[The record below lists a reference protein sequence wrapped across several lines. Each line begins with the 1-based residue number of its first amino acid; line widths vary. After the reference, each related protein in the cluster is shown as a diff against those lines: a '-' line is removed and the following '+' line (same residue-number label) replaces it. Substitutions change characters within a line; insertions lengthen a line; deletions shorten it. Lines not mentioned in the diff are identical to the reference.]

1 MLKGHVLR
9 CTDLVSYPRSCYVS
23 STSVTQFPICERRR
37 RGQGWRFSL
46 LRIHHLG
53 WRQQRSLMSWPGS
66 SFSTS
71 QVVTA
76 STKLCTSCPLSLQ
89 SYSPFVLHKE
99 PRQRAKPRWT
109 AQPPGQQFWLRPTDF
124 ILAKFISIGFLAIWA
139 KEIKWYC
146 EYSQYTVYV
155 QYILMIKS
163 LYPYLYIDTDVCNYF
178 LFSFHTEHDCW
189 FLLSSSKR
197 DQRAK
202 LAPFPPHQRGTSVDL
217 WESLPELPEIIW

>member
-66 SFSTS
+66 SSSTS

-99 PRQRAKPRWT
+99 PRQRAKPRST
-109 AQPPGQQFWLRPTDF
+109 ARPPASWPTV
-124 ILAKFISIGFLAIWA
+124 LAETHRFYLGKIHIYWIFSCLSKGDKVVLWMLSIYCLCTVHPHDQKPISISIHR
-139 KEIKWYC
+139 YRC
-146 EYSQYTVYV
+146 
-155 QYILMIKS
+155 M
-163 LYPYLYIDTDVCNYF
+163 
-178 LFSFHTEHDCW
+178 
-189 FLLSSSKR
+189 
-197 DQRAK
+197 
-202 LAPFPPHQRGTSVDL
+202 
-217 WESLPELPEIIW
+217 